1 MKLLTLRKLH
11 KWVALFVGIQLLL
24 WTVSGATFAWLDH
37 HQVQGEHLAADSPVR
52 RLQPAEPLAEPATW
66 VDSLPTTRIRELS
79 VVSLDGTWL
88 YRIEHDRG
96 VELRR
101 AGDGARVDV
110 DESTVRRLAVQR
122 YQGDGRL
129 SRVVFH
135 PDSTLE
141 SRELGATWQASF
153 DDESGTSLYFSAT
166 DGALVATRTDAW
178 RVFDFFWMLHT
189 MDYQGRDDFNHPLVV
204 LAASAALWV
213 ALTGLYLMARVYRW
227 LG

>member
-11 KWVALFVGIQLLL
+11 KWVALLVGIQVLL

-37 HQVQGEHLAADSPVR
+37 HGVQAEHLTSE
-52 RLQPAEPLAEPATW
+52 PAVQELPRAETLAEPVEW
-66 VDSLPTTRIRELS
+66 VDPPATSQVRELRL
-79 VVSLDGTWL
+79 VSLDGRWF
-88 YRIEHDRG
+88 YRIEHDQG
-96 VELRR
+96 VEMRH
-101 AGDGARVDV
+101 AKDGARFELD
-110 DESTVRRLAVQR
+110 DLTVRRLAAER
-122 YQGDGRL
+122 YRGEGRL
-129 SRVVFH
+129 AELVFH
-135 PDSTLE
+135 PVETLE
-141 SRELGATWQASF
+141 SRGLGSTWQARF
-153 DDESGTSLYFSAT
+153 NDEAGTSLYFSAA

-213 ALTGLYLMARVYRW
+213 ALTGIYLLARVYRW

>member
-11 KWVALFVGIQLLL
+11 KWAALFVGIQVLL

-37 HQVQGEHLAADSPVR
+37 HGVQGEHLTSEPAVR
-52 RLQPAEPLAEPATW
+52 ELPWAETLAEPAEW
-66 VDSLPTTRIRELS
+66 VDPPATSHVRELS
-79 VVSLDGTWL
+79 LVSLDGRWF
-88 YRIEHDRG
+88 YRIEHDQG
-96 VELRR
+96 VELRH
-101 AGDGARVDV
+101 AKDGDRFELDGP
-110 DESTVRRLAVQR
+110 TVRRLAAER
-122 YQGDGRL
+122 YRGEGRL
-129 SRVVFH
+129 AELVFH
-135 PDSTLE
+135 PVETLE
-141 SRELGATWQASF
+141 SRELGPTWQARF
-153 DDESGTSLYFSAT
+153 DDETGTSLYFSAA

-213 ALTGLYLMARVYRW
+213 ALTGIYLLARVYRW

>member
-11 KWVALFVGIQLLL
+11 KWVALFVGIQVLL

-37 HQVQGEHLAADSPVR
+37 HQVQGEHLASEPVVQ
-52 RLQPAEPLAEPATW
+52 RLHPSEPLAEPATW
-66 VDSLPTTRIRELS
+66 ADPLPAQQIRELRLI
-79 VVSLDGTWL
+79 SLDGQWL
-88 YRIEHDRG
+88 YRIEHDNG

-101 AGDGARVDV
+101 ARDGVRFEL
-110 DESTVRRLAVQR
+110 DEPTVRRLAIER
-122 YQGDGRL
+122 YRGDGRL

-135 PDSTLE
+135 SDSTLE
-141 SRELGATWQASF
+141 SRGLGAAWQASF
-153 DDESGTSLYFSAT
+153 DDDGTSLWFSAA

-189 MDYQGRDDFNHPLVV
+189 MDYRGRDDFNHPLVV
-204 LAASAALWV
+204 LAASATLWV
-213 ALTGLYLMARVYRW
+213 VLTGVYLMARVYRW